1 MKRISIFCL
10 ASIFSLICPRLAYG
24 QVYQKIADS
33 TPWSWSADRAS
44 VTDSFLRLPNTYQV
58 ELIRPKDKTGVVTIR
73 FLDDG
78 KEAFAWMGHY
88 GSVFAMSG
96 DVLVYAD
103 FGPGRTGCSLIAY
116 DLKQK
121 KQVWKT
127 ALMGLGPINHSRYA
141 NAVTLEFID
150 NATVRVFGNE
160 SAGKYLEIVDI
171 NTGKTVGH
179 RVYKK

>member
-1 MKRISIFCL
+1 MNRY
-10 ASIFSLICPRLAYG
+10 SLLVTFALSLVSANHSYG
-24 QVYQKIADS
+24 QGYQKAADA
-33 TPWSWSADRAS
+33 TPWTWAPERAS
-44 VTDSFLRLPNTYQV
+44 VSDSFLRMPNTYQV
-58 ELIRPKDKTGVVTIR
+58 ELVRPKDKVGVVNIR
-73 FLDDG
+73 LLDEG

-150 NATVRVFGNE
+150 AATVRVFGHE
-160 SAGKYLEIVDI
+160 SAGKYLEILDI

-179 RVYKK
+179 RNYKK